1 MSKKFLKLSR
11 RQIVRGI
18 LATTAFGLTAK
29 FGTGCTNQAA
39 SDETVSED
47 EPIVVGFIYVGSKDD
62 FGYNQSHAEGAAA
75 VAQLAGFKIV
85 EQANVPETQ
94 AVQET
99 MREMIEIDGAKILF
113 PTSFGYF
120 DPHILEIAEE
130 FPEVQFFHAGG
141 LYEEGMPENVGSY
154 FGYIDEAQYTAG
166 VVAAHNTK
174 TGKLGFVAA
183 KPIPQVLRNING
195 YTLGAKSVNP
205 DITTQVVFTGEWAA
219 PVKEAEAVDS
229 MVNQGADVI
238 TCHVDSPKVV
248 IETASKRGVF
258 CTGYHTD
265 QSALAPKAYLT
276 GAEWDW
282 KSVYTQYATGAE
294 WDWKSVYTQYANW
307 VKEGKTLMDGAIPHI
322 VRGGLRE
329 KFWQLSPYGPA
340 VSEQAKSDAEAV
352 KAKFADATMVI
363 YAGELKDNQ
372 GKIILPNG
380 KSYQQ
385 QAIELETTDWLV
397 NGVQGSV

>member
-1 MSKKFLKLSR
+1 MSKKILKLSR

-18 LATTAFGLTAK
+18 LATTAFGLTSK
-29 FGTGCTNQAA
+29 FGTGCSSQSETGQAG
-39 SDETVSED
+39 SED

-62 FGYNQSHAEGAAA
+62 YGYNQSHAEGAAA
-75 VAQLAGFKIV
+75 VAELPGFKIV

-99 MREMIEIDGAKILF
+99 MREMIEIDGVTMLF

-120 DPHILEIAEE
+120 DPHILEIAEQ

-141 LYEEGMPENVGSY
+141 LYEEGMPENIGSY
-154 FGYIDEAQYTAG
+154 FGYIDEAQYLAG
-166 VVAAHNTK
+166 IVAAHNSK
-174 TGKLGFVAA
+174 SGKLGFVGA

-205 DITTQVVFTGEWAA
+205 DIVTQVVFTGDWAA

-248 IETASKRGVF
+248 IETASKRGVL

-282 KSVYTQYATGAE
+282 KSI
-294 WDWKSVYTQYANW
+294 YTQYANW
-307 VKEGKTLMDGAIPHI
+307 VKEGKTLMGGDIPHV
-322 VRGGLRE
+322 VRGGLAE
-329 KFWQLSPYGPA
+329 NFWKLSPYGPT
-340 VSEQAKSDAEAV
+340 VSEEAKSDAEAV

-363 YAGELKDNQ
+363 YTGELKDNQ
-372 GKIILPNG
+372 GKIILPDG

-385 QAIELETTDWLV
+385 TAIELETTDWLV
-397 NGVQGSV
+397 DGVQGSV